1 MVKKMKLKQKINIDI
16 YSFNIF
22 EKWKDIIE
30 CKDEDSTL
38 MREFRSL
45 LMLITI
51 IVFILVYGLIYMPIE
66 YVVLLILGKQK
77 VEEINEK
84 IKGVQDSIKYKDL
97 DYYVELINLSSEN
110 FGLLPKQYYN
120 HKEIL
125 FAMIKKF
132 PNNYA
137 FFDEEQQSVEGV
149 ALLAVSLS
157 PEIFKYTRKGNYNM
171 EVIEVALKKIPSNYY
186 YCYDFF
192 KEDREFMLKILKANP
207 LIYLPLKHFK
217 DDEEFAYFALKRERM
232 IFHFI
237 PKSLKEQYGN
247 NIEDFLY
254 NLSEKFDKEEF
265 YFSKMIRQ

>member
-1 MVKKMKLKQKINIDI
+1 MVKKRNKIKININ
-16 YSFNIF
+16 SFNIF
-22 EKWKDIIE
+22 KKWE
-30 CKDEDSTL
+30 EFLNCKDDDSEL
-38 MREFRSL
+38 MREFRSFFL
-45 LMLITI
+45 
-51 IVFILVYGLIYMPIE
+51 FIHLTFLFIFYGLIYMPIE
-66 YVVLLILGKQK
+66 YVVLLVLGKQK
-77 VEEINEK
+77 VDEINEK

-171 EVIEVALKKIPSNYY
+171 EVTEVALKKIPSNYY

-217 DDEEFAYFALKRERM
+217 EDEEFAYFALKRERM

-237 PKSLKEQYGN
+237 PESLKEQYGD
-247 NIEDFLY
+247 NIEDFLF